1 MKIFIKFTALGA
13 QSEFLRLAGLGR
25 RITLQSLYA
34 LRVIVWNCEIPE
46 RLNSFSALAEKIYFQ
61 HLIFLI
67 FLRFGAGFWNI
78 LNFSFGSFFEL
89 GIFRI
94 DAQASQNES

>member
-1 MKIFIKFTALGA
+1 MSELDVIFELSNFENTSKHHPNMKMFIKFTPLGA

-46 RLNSFSALAEKIYFQ
+46 RLNSFSALAEKIWFPKP
-61 HLIFLI
+61 HFSHSPAFLG
-67 FLRFGAGFWNI
+67 RI
-78 LNFSFGSFFEL
+78 L
-89 GIFRI
+89 
-94 DAQASQNES
+94 